1 MLLCSTITSIIAPP
15 VCQCPDKAM
24 YFRGASNHRGGFD
37 MSYIPNTA
45 EEQQA
50 MLEHMGLSSIEDLLT
65 PVPENVRLRRPLDLP
80 PALPEPELK
89 RLLSGMAAQNKN
101 LDSTISFLG
110 AGTYD
115 HAIPSVVPHLQRRSE
130 FVTSYTPYQPEVS
143 QGMLQAIYEFQTMV
157 CQITGLDIANAS
169 LYDGATAVV
178 EAVLLALGPGGRGE
192 VVISEGVDPQYRT
205 VLKTYAHARGFHVT
219 EVPTRNGVTSLEA
232 LDEAVGPET
241 KAVVIQQPNFFGSV
255 EDMTAI
261 EPIAH
266 KGKAVFI
273 SAITEPA
280 SLGILAAPGDYN
292 ADIAVGELMSFGNPM
307 SYGGPALRFMASK
320 QKYMRLLPGR
330 LVGQTVEEGGEKQT
344 GYVLTL
350 QTREQHIRRE
360 RATSNICTNQSLLAV
375 GATIFLAALG
385 KQGFRELGELCLQK
399 AHYAFRQITALP
411 GYEAAFSSPFFDEF
425 VIKTP
430 LPAQQLSQRLL
441 QKGII
446 GGYDL
451 SQSYPDMQNA
461 MLFCVTET
469 RTKEDIDT
477 LVKAL
482 REIEASQLSGVESGA
497 VGGKGAQA

>member
-1 MLLCSTITSIIAPP
+1 
-15 VCQCPDKAM
+15 
-24 YFRGASNHRGGFD
+24 
-37 MSYIPNTA
+37 MSYIPNTP
-45 EEQQA
+45 EDQQA
-50 MLEHMGLSSIEDLLT
+50 MLETLGLPSLEALLT

-80 PALPEPELK
+80 PALPEPDLK
-89 RLLSGMAAQNKN
+89 RLLYNMAAKNVN

-169 LYDGATAVV
+169 LYDGATALV
-178 EAVLLALGPGGRGE
+178 EAALLAVGPGGRGE
-192 VVISEGVDPQYRT
+192 VVISTVVDPQYRR
-205 VLKTYAHARGFHVT
+205 VLHTYAHARGFSVK
-219 EVPTRNGVTSLEA
+219 EVPTRNGVTSVEDLS
-232 LDEAVGPET
+232 EAVTPT
-241 KAVVIQQPNFFGSV
+241 TSAVVIQQPNFFGCI
-255 EDMTAI
+255 EDMRAI

-273 SAITEPA
+273 TNITEPA
-280 SLGILAAPGDYN
+280 SLGVLAAPADYG

-307 SYGGPALRFMASK
+307 SYGGPALGFMASRN
-320 QKYMRLLPGR
+320 KYMRLLPGR
-330 LVGQTVEEGGEKQT
+330 LVGQTVEEGGDKQT

-399 AHYAFRQITALP
+399 SHYAYRQITALP
-411 GYEAAFSSPFFDEF
+411 GYDAVFGSPFFDEF
-425 VIKTP
+425 VIKAPVSTEV
-430 LPAQQLSQRLL
+430 LQQLFAQA
-441 QKGII
+441 GII
-446 GGYDL
+446 GGYPL
-451 SQSYPDMQNA
+451 SESYPDIQNC

-469 RTKEDIDT
+469 RTKEDIDR
-477 LVKAL
+477 LVAAL
-482 REIEASQLSGVESGA
+482 QEVQI
-497 VGGKGAQA
+497 

>member
-1 MLLCSTITSIIAPP
+1 
-15 VCQCPDKAM
+15 
-24 YFRGASNHRGGFD
+24 

-50 MLEHMGLSSIEDLLT
+50 MLEHMDLSTIEDLLT

-89 RLLSGMAAQNKN
+89 RLLSQMAAKNKN

-157 CQITGLDIANAS
+157 CQVTGLDIANAS
-169 LYDGATAVV
+169 LYDGSTALV

-192 VVISEGVDPQYRT
+192 VVISAAVDPQYRR
-205 VLKTYAHARGFHVT
+205 VLHTYAFSRGFTVK
-219 EVPTRNGVTSLEA
+219 EVPMQNGVTSLEA
-232 LDEAVGPET
+232 LDAAVGPT
-241 KAVVIQQPNFFGSV
+241 TAAVVIQQPNFFGCV
-255 EDMTAI
+255 EDVRAI
-261 EPIAH
+261 EPVAH
-266 KGKAVFI
+266 KGKALFVTT
-273 SAITEPA
+273 ITEPA
-280 SLGILAAPGDYN
+280 SLGILAPPGAYG
-292 ADIAVGELMSFGNPM
+292 ADIAVGEMMSFGNTM
-307 SYGGPALRFMASK
+307 SYGAPALGFMAAK
-320 QKYMRLLPGR
+320 QKFMRLLPGR
-330 LVGQTVEEGGEKQT
+330 LVGQTIEEGGKQQT

-385 KQGFRELGELCLQK
+385 KQGFREMSELCLQK
-399 AHYAFRQITALP
+399 AHYAFRQIIAIP
-411 GYEAAFSSPFFDEF
+411 GFTAAFSSPFFDEF
-425 VIKTP
+425 VVK
-430 LPAQQLSQRLL
+430 LPISAEKLEQHLTKLD
-441 QKGII
+441 II
-446 GGYDL
+446 GGYPL
-451 SQSYPDMQNA
+451 GKSYPGMDDY

-469 RTKEDIDT
+469 RTKEDIDR
-477 LVKAL
+477 LVAAL
-482 REIEASQLSGVESGA
+482 REV
-497 VGGKGAQA
+497 QA